1 MSAPS
6 NDIRS
11 RGDTFAP
18 HLETRITE
26 EIPHATNPYLAEEV
40 RFHGYDHLELMA
52 KLPFTDML
60 FLLLRGELPTPEQA
74 DVFRRLSVALINP
87 GPRHPAGQAA
97 IVAGVGKTNIEQLL
111 PIALTIY
118 GGKENSAGAVADIM
132 QAFQAQIE
140 SFAQAHA
147 PSTPD
152 ATMGFG
158 TLYGDIDPYAAKLL
172 NEFSPD
178 IGHFTAWAH
187 QQQVALAPNGQGILR
202 AGLCA
207 AVLLDLGFTP
217 RQGTG
222 LMQLFAAPGLLAHGI
237 EFAGKP
243 LNHMLFEPDSQYD
256 LESDQ

>member
-26 EIPHATNPYLAEEV
+26 EIPNATNPYLAEEM

-52 KLPFTDML
+52 KLPFTDVL

-87 GPRHPAGQAA
+87 GIRHPAGQAA
-97 IVAGVGKTNIEQLL
+97 IVAGVGKTNMEQLL
-111 PIALTIY
+111 PISLTIY
-118 GGKENSAGAVADIM
+118 GGKENGAGAVEDIM
-132 QAFQAQIE
+132 QAFQDQID
-140 SFAQAHA
+140 SSAQAHE
-147 PSTPD
+147 PITSFSLL
-152 ATMGFG
+152 GFG

-178 IGHFTAWAH
+178 IGHVTKWAH
-187 QQQVALAPNGQGILR
+187 DQQARLAPHGQGIMK
-202 AGLCA
+202 AGICA

-243 LNHMLFEPDSQYD
+243 LNHMLFEPDNQYD
-256 LESDQ
+256 LETE